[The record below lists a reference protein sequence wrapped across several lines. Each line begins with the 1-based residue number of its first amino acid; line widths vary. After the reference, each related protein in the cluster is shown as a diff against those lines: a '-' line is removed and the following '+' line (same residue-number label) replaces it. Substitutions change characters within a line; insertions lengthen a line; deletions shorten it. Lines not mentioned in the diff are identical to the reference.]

1 MISIHAL
8 AKRATYDGYSCIDLG
23 TISIHALAKR
33 ATYFI
38 PHYNFIVRISIHA
51 LAKRATINM
60 RHVPNH
66 STFQSTPSQRGR
78 PKHLQQAER
87 KIQYFNP
94 RPRKEGDA
102 RQEALQTWKQ
112 AFQST
117 PSQRG
122 RQARLVPV
130 RLGKDFNPRPRKEG
144 DRHSVSNR
152 PATRNFNPRPRKE
165 GDIIGRFKHLLYTLF
180 QSTPS

>member
-8 AKRATYDGYSCIDLG
+8 AKRATYDGYPCIDLG

-78 PKHLQQAER
+78 HIGKLGGLFG
-87 KIQYFNP
+87 KKDFNP